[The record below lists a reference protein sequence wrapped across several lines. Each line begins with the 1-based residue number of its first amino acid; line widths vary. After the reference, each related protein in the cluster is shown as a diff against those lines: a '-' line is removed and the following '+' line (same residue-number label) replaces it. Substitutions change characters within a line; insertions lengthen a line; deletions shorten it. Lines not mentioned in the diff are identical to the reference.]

1 MIVYSELSR
10 VASYEIVGIDD
21 FFNVKN
27 LDPEKNVVAVMKV
40 GDGVNIET
48 DEKLGLDD
56 CSINLGV

>member
-40 GDGVNIET
+40 
-48 DEKLGLDD
+48 
-56 CSINLGV
+56 